1 MSPVQIGR
9 DPTPWRSLGEILAGS
24 LTARARGAF
33 ASEFA
38 LLDRENGEI
47 GRLEIFGPSGAELGA
62 GGVEARIEHVP
73 PARYRMLSSGAEILT
88 STGSATSPEIRCL
101 GRPYTARLSLL
112 RNRAE
117 AGPAGDE
124 EVVRIAGGL
133 TNRKY
138 AVYFETGEEGS
149 LPVALFLLYRI
160 VALRR
165 EAYRAGP

>member
-1 MSPVQIGR
+1 MSPVQIGP
-9 DPTPWRSLGEILAGS
+9 DPTPWRSLGSTLAGS

-38 LLDRENGEI
+38 LLDRKNGEI
-47 GRLEIFGPSGAELGA
+47 GHLEILGPAGAELGV
-62 GGVEARIEHVP
+62 GEVEARVERVP
-73 PARYRMLSSGAEILT
+73 PARYRMLSNGAEILT
-88 STGSATSPEIRCL
+88 STGGATSPEIRCL

-112 RNRAE
+112 RNRAR

-124 EVVRIAGGL
+124 GVVRIAGGL

-165 EAYRAGP
+165 EAYRAGS